1 MLKKF
6 VRTMAYIGGIVTG
19 FYLFASAPGIHKK
32 TKWQH
37 LTGWDYAHRGLYDN
51 EHGIPEN
58 SMAAFRRAVDKGYG
72 IELDVHLTA
81 DNQLVV
87 FHDDTLTRMCGMN
100 KKISSFLYSD
110 LMQLRLLG
118 TEEGI
123 PLFKDVLELIDGK
136 VPLIIELKV
145 DGSNQNL
152 LCPLVWQLL
161 SRYKGDYCIESFHP
175 FVLQWF
181 KRHEPQVVRGQLSC
195 NFFKE
200 NPHCDIVLFLM
211 SNLMT
216 NFFTHPD
223 FIAYKY
229 LDLDNPAV
237 IYNRKL
243 FHIMTV
249 VWTIPGKPTYDRFK
263 NKVDVMIFE
272 GFEPYRVDK
281 SSERASEMN
290 KSFASC

>member
-161 SRYKGDYCIESFHP
+161 SRCKGDYCIESFHP

-272 GFEPYRVDK
+272 GFEP
-281 SSERASEMN
+281 
-290 KSFASC
+290 

>member
-6 VRTMAYIGGIVTG
+6 VRTMAYIGGIATG

-263 NKVDVMIFE
+263 NKVDVMIYE
-272 GFEPYRVDK
+272 GFEP
-281 SSERASEMN
+281 
-290 KSFASC
+290 

>member
-19 FYLFASAPGIHKK
+19 FYFFASAPGIHKK

-87 FHDDTLTRMCGMN
+87 FHDDTLTRMCGVN

-263 NKVDVMIFE
+263 NKVDAMIFE
-272 GFEPYRVDK
+272 GFEP
-281 SSERASEMN
+281 
-290 KSFASC
+290 

>member
-118 TEEGI
+118 TAEGI

-263 NKVDVMIFE
+263 NKVDAMIFE
-272 GFEPYRVDK
+272 GFEP
-281 SSERASEMN
+281 
-290 KSFASC
+290 

>member
-58 SMAAFRRAVDKGYG
+58 SIAAFRRAVDKGYG

-100 KKISSFLYSD
+100 KKISSFVYSD

-263 NKVDVMIFE
+263 NKVDAMIFE
-272 GFEPYRVDK
+272 GFEP
-281 SSERASEMN
+281 
-290 KSFASC
+290 

>member
-6 VRTMAYIGGIVTG
+6 ARTMAYIGGIVTG

-200 NPHCDIVLFLM
+200 NPHCDVVLFLM

-272 GFEPYRVDK
+272 GFEP
-281 SSERASEMN
+281 
-290 KSFASC
+290 

>member
-6 VRTMAYIGGIVTG
+6 VRTMAYIGGIATG

-136 VPLIIELKV
+136 VPLIIELKG

-272 GFEPYRVDK
+272 GFEP
-281 SSERASEMN
+281 
-290 KSFASC
+290 

>member
-6 VRTMAYIGGIVTG
+6 VRTMAYIGGIATG
-19 FYLFASAPGIHKK
+19 FYLFASVPGIHKK

-263 NKVDVMIFE
+263 NKVDAMIFE
-272 GFEPYRVDK
+272 GFEP
-281 SSERASEMN
+281 
-290 KSFASC
+290 

>member
-223 FIAYKY
+223 CIAYKY

-272 GFEPYRVDK
+272 GFEP
-281 SSERASEMN
+281 
-290 KSFASC
+290 

>member
-32 TKWQH
+32 TNGQH

-272 GFEPYRVDK
+272 GFEP
-281 SSERASEMN
+281 
-290 KSFASC
+290 

>member
-6 VRTMAYIGGIVTG
+6 ARTMAYIGGIVTG

-58 SMAAFRRAVDKGYG
+58 SIAAFRRAVDKGYG

-195 NFFKE
+195 NFFQE

-263 NKVDVMIFE
+263 NKVDAMIFE
-272 GFEPYRVDK
+272 GFEP
-281 SSERASEMN
+281 
-290 KSFASC
+290 

>member
-6 VRTMAYIGGIVTG
+6 ARTMAYIGGIVTG

-118 TEEGI
+118 TAEGI

-263 NKVDVMIFE
+263 NKVDAMIFE
-272 GFEPYRVDK
+272 GFEP
-281 SSERASEMN
+281 
-290 KSFASC
+290 

>member
-51 EHGIPEN
+51 EHGIPEK

-263 NKVDVMIFE
+263 NKVDAMIFE
-272 GFEPYRVDK
+272 GFEP
-281 SSERASEMN
+281 
-290 KSFASC
+290 

>member
-161 SRYKGDYCIESFHP
+161 SRYKGDYCIESFHT

-272 GFEPYRVDK
+272 GFEP
-281 SSERASEMN
+281 
-290 KSFASC
+290 

>member
-6 VRTMAYIGGIVTG
+6 VRTMTYIGGIVTG

-263 NKVDVMIFE
+263 NKVDAMIFE
-272 GFEPYRVDK
+272 GFEP
-281 SSERASEMN
+281 
-290 KSFASC
+290 

>member
-6 VRTMAYIGGIVTG
+6 VRTMAYIGGIATG

-216 NFFTHPD
+216 NYFTHPD

-263 NKVDVMIFE
+263 NKVDAMIFE
-272 GFEPYRVDK
+272 GFEP
-281 SSERASEMN
+281 
-290 KSFASC
+290 

>member
-6 VRTMAYIGGIVTG
+6 ARTMAYIGGIATG

-161 SRYKGDYCIESFHP
+161 SRDKGDYWVES
-175 FVLQWF
+175 VQAVVGLWF
-181 KRHEPQVVRGQLSC
+181 KRDELQGVRGQLSC

-200 NPHCDIVLFLM
+200 NPHCDVVLFLM

-263 NKVDVMIFE
+263 NKVDAMIFE
-272 GFEPYRVDK
+272 GFEP
-281 SSERASEMN
+281 
-290 KSFASC
+290 

>member
-200 NPHCDIVLFLM
+200 NPHCDVVLFLM

-237 IYNRKL
+237 IYNRRL

-263 NKVDVMIFE
+263 NKVDAMIFE
-272 GFEPYRVDK
+272 GFEP
-281 SSERASEMN
+281 
-290 KSFASC
+290 

>member
-161 SRYKGDYCIESFHP
+161 SRYKGNYCIESFHP

>member
-6 VRTMAYIGGIVTG
+6 VRTMAYIGGIATG

-72 IELDVHLTA
+72 IDLDVHLTA

-272 GFEPYRVDK
+272 GFEP
-281 SSERASEMN
+281 
-290 KSFASC
+290 

>member
-6 VRTMAYIGGIVTG
+6 VRTMAYIGGIATG

-249 VWTIPGKPTYDRFK
+249 VWTIPGKQTYDRFK

-272 GFEPYRVDK
+272 GFKP
-281 SSERASEMN
+281 
-290 KSFASC
+290 

>member
-6 VRTMAYIGGIVTG
+6 ARTMAYIGGIVTG

-37 LTGWDYAHRGLYDN
+37 LTGWDYAHRGLYNN

-87 FHDDTLTRMCGMN
+87 FHDDTLTRMCGVN

-263 NKVDVMIFE
+263 NKVDAMIFE
-272 GFEPYRVDK
+272 GFEP
-281 SSERASEMN
+281 
-290 KSFASC
+290 

>member
-72 IELDVHLTA
+72 IELDAHLTA

-272 GFEPYRVDK
+272 GFEP
-281 SSERASEMN
+281 
-290 KSFASC
+290 

>member
-1 MLKKF
+1 
-6 VRTMAYIGGIVTG
+6 MAYIGGIATG

-32 TKWQH
+32 KKWQH

-249 VWTIPGKPTYDRFK
+249 VWTIPSKPTYDRFK

-272 GFEPYRVDK
+272 GFEP
-281 SSERASEMN
+281 
-290 KSFASC
+290 

>member
-6 VRTMAYIGGIVTG
+6 VRTMAYIGGIATG

-181 KRHEPQVVRGQLSC
+181 KCHEPQVVRGQLSC

-272 GFEPYRVDK
+272 GFEP
-281 SSERASEMN
+281 
-290 KSFASC
+290 

>member
-6 VRTMAYIGGIVTG
+6 VRTMAYIGGIATG

-118 TEEGI
+118 TEESI

-272 GFEPYRVDK
+272 GFEP
-281 SSERASEMN
+281 
-290 KSFASC
+290 

>member
-1 MLKKF
+1 
-6 VRTMAYIGGIVTG
+6 MAYIGGIVTG

-58 SMAAFRRAVDKGYG
+58 SMAAFHRAVDKGYG

-81 DNQLVV
+81 DNHLVV
-87 FHDDTLTRMCGMN
+87 FHDDTLTRMCGVN

-263 NKVDVMIFE
+263 NKVDAMIFE
-272 GFEPYRVDK
+272 GFEP
-281 SSERASEMN
+281 
-290 KSFASC
+290 

>member
-6 VRTMAYIGGIVTG
+6 VRTMAYIGGIATG

-58 SMAAFRRAVDKGYG
+58 SIAAFRRAVDKGYG

-249 VWTIPGKPTYDRFK
+249 VWTIPGKPTYNRFK
-263 NKVDVMIFE
+263 NKVDAMIFE
-272 GFEPYRVDK
+272 GFEP
-281 SSERASEMN
+281 
-290 KSFASC
+290 

>member
-6 VRTMAYIGGIVTG
+6 ARTMAYIGGIVTG

-37 LTGWDYAHRGLYDN
+37 LTGWDYPHRGLYDN

-58 SMAAFRRAVDKGYG
+58 SIAAFRRAVDKGYG

-263 NKVDVMIFE
+263 NKVDAMIFE
-272 GFEPYRVDK
+272 GFEP
-281 SSERASEMN
+281 
-290 KSFASC
+290 

>member
-6 VRTMAYIGGIVTG
+6 ARTMAYIGGIATG

-195 NFFKE
+195 KFFKE

-272 GFEPYRVDK
+272 GFEP
-281 SSERASEMN
+281 
-290 KSFASC
+290 

>member
-181 KRHEPQVVRGQLSC
+181 KRHEPQVVRGQLCC

-272 GFEPYRVDK
+272 GFEP
-281 SSERASEMN
+281 
-290 KSFASC
+290 

>member
-32 TKWQH
+32 KKWQH
-37 LTGWDYAHRGLYDN
+37 HTGWDYVHRGLYDN

-272 GFEPYRVDK
+272 GFEP
-281 SSERASEMN
+281 
-290 KSFASC
+290 

>member
-6 VRTMAYIGGIVTG
+6 VRTMAYIGGIATG

-37 LTGWDYAHRGLYDN
+37 LTGWDYAHRGLFDN

-272 GFEPYRVDK
+272 GFEP
-281 SSERASEMN
+281 
-290 KSFASC
+290 

>member
-58 SMAAFRRAVDKGYG
+58 SMAAFRKAVDKGYG

-272 GFEPYRVDK
+272 GFEP
-281 SSERASEMN
+281 
-290 KSFASC
+290 

>member
-6 VRTMAYIGGIVTG
+6 VRTMAYIGGIATG

-161 SRYKGDYCIESFHP
+161 SRYKGDYCIVSFHP

-263 NKVDVMIFE
+263 NKVDAMIFE
-272 GFEPYRVDK
+272 GFEP
-281 SSERASEMN
+281 
-290 KSFASC
+290 

>member
-6 VRTMAYIGGIVTG
+6 ARTMAYIGGIVTG

-87 FHDDTLTRMCGMN
+87 FHDDTLIRMCGMN

-263 NKVDVMIFE
+263 NKVDAMIFE
-272 GFEPYRVDK
+272 GFEP
-281 SSERASEMN
+281 
-290 KSFASC
+290 

>member
-6 VRTMAYIGGIVTG
+6 VRTMAYIGGIATG
-19 FYLFASAPGIHKK
+19 FYLFASAPSIHKK

-58 SMAAFRRAVDKGYG
+58 SIAAFRRAVDKGYG

-263 NKVDVMIFE
+263 NKVDAMIFE
-272 GFEPYRVDK
+272 GFEP
-281 SSERASEMN
+281 
-290 KSFASC
+290 

>member
-37 LTGWDYAHRGLYDN
+37 LTGWDYAHRGLYNN

-87 FHDDTLTRMCGMN
+87 FHDDTLTRMCGVN

-211 SNLMT
+211 ANLMT

-263 NKVDVMIFE
+263 NKVDAMIFE
-272 GFEPYRVDK
+272 GFEP
-281 SSERASEMN
+281 
-290 KSFASC
+290 

>member
-58 SMAAFRRAVDKGYG
+58 SMAAFRRAVDKGHG

-272 GFEPYRVDK
+272 GFEP
-281 SSERASEMN
+281 
-290 KSFASC
+290 